1 MRTRHW
7 MSGWILALAAN
18 VALASPPEPYTEAA
32 TQIATHAA
40 DNRLLVLG
48 ELHGTRETPLLVRA
62 LLDHYTAQGIPV
74 RLALELPVAEN
85 SALETYITS
94 NGTAAA
100 RQALRT
106 TNYWKV
112 KDHLH
117 DGRRSEDML
126 DLIESVRLLR
136 AEGRDVDVAG
146 FDRTPNPADAAPGTR
161 DADMAKELRDRYAAL
176 PANGRL
182 LVLTGNMHGTRS
194 PPDRLGYATATSLL
208 KDLPL
213 YNVRIEARGGEFW
226 GCRGHRRCG
235 ALPLI
240 TYTGASPRTYTAEDR
255 DYDLWIFLPR
265 FTVARLLDAPSAP

>member
-7 MSGWILALAAN
+7 MAGWILTLASH
-18 VALASPPEPYTEAA
+18 VALASPPDPYSEAA

-40 DNRLLVLG
+40 DHRLLVLG

-62 LLDHYTAQGIPV
+62 LLEHYVAQGVPV

-85 SALETYITS
+85 AALETYITS
-94 NGTAAA
+94 TGDAAA
-100 RQALRT
+100 GRALRT

-126 DLIESVRLLR
+126 DLIEAVRRLR
-136 AEGRDVDVAG
+136 AEGHDITVAG
-146 FDRTPNPADAAPGTR
+146 FDRTPNPADDAPGTR
-161 DADMAKELRDRYAAL
+161 DANMAKELRDRYAEL
-176 PANGRL
+176 PAHGRL
-182 LVLTGNMHGTRS
+182 LVLTGNMHGMRS
-194 PPDRLGYATATSLL
+194 PPERLGHLTVTALL
-208 KDLPL
+208 KDQPL

-226 GCRGHRRCG
+226 GCRGDRRCG

-240 TYTGASPRTYTAEDR
+240 NYTGVSPRTYTGEDR

-265 FTVARLLDAPSAP
+265 FTVARLLDATPAP